1 MLLRTYLL
9 RSGSLH
15 GGHDGPLVGGG
26 QAAGALGDGLITGGG
41 GADACAQGGNLLHTL
56 HAVGEALNP
65 SSVFVKTFDI
75 IIPSN
80 KPRIRVIPI
89 CIVVNFMKSSLIAR
103 EGYNSGSLLRR
114 RPSSPTLRRAATCFR
129 KSGVHGISE
138 ARTNHF
144 RIAAPRE

>member
-1 MLLRTYLL
+1 
-9 RSGSLH
+9 
-15 GGHDGPLVGGG
+15 VGGG
-26 QAAGALGDGLITGGG
+26 QAAAGGGLLITGGG
-41 GADACAQGGNLLHTL
+41 GDACAQGGNLLHTL
-56 HAVGEALNP
+56 QAVGEALKP

-89 CIVVNFMKSSLIAR
+89 CIVVNFMKSPLIAR
-103 EGYNSGSLLRR
+103 EGYNSGRLLGR
-114 RPSSPTLRRAATCFR
+114 RPPSPTLRRTSTCFR